1 MSTEGGTKAVIVAL
15 FANVGIAVTKFVA
28 WIFSGSSSMLAEAVH
43 SLADSGNQLL
53 LLIGGRVSKRR
64 ADLEHPF
71 GYGRERYVYA
81 FVVAI
86 VLFSVGGLFS
96 IYEGVNK
103 LNDPHPLDN
112 IWLPILVLAIAMILE
127 ASALR
132 TAVIESNRARG
143 DQGWVSFIKRSKSP
157 ELPVIL
163 LEDTAALL
171 GLVFAFIG
179 VGLTF
184 LTGNPLWD
192 AIGTL
197 CIGVLLVLVAFVLA
211 IETKSLLVGE
221 GVNPKDHDAIVAAI
235 LNGPE
240 TDQIIHMKTLYLG
253 PEELLIAAK
262 IAYQPN
268 QTLDNVS
275 AATNQIENRIR
286 KAMPIARMIYI
297 EPDVFRP
304 ELVGVAPSIND
315 TGEIEVIEAE
325 NGEHPDDPNPPTE
338 TFVIKSYD

>member
-1 MSTEGGTKAVIVAL
+1 
-15 FANVGIAVTKFVA
+15 
-28 WIFSGSSSMLAEAVH
+28 MLAESVH

-53 LLIGGRVSKRR
+53 LLIGGHRSKRR
-64 ADLEHPF
+64 ADLDHPF
-71 GYGRERYVYA
+71 GYGRERYIYA

-96 IYEGVNK
+96 IYEGINK
-103 LNDPHPLDN
+103 LNNPHPLEN
-112 IWLPILVLAIAMILE
+112 IWLPLLVLTIAMILE

-143 DQGWVSFIKRSKSP
+143 DQSWMSFIKRSKSP

-184 LTGNPLWD
+184 VTGNPVWD

-197 CIGVLLVLVAFVLA
+197 CIGALLVLVAILLA
-211 IETKSLLVGE
+211 AETKSLLLGE
-221 GVNPKDHDAIVAAI
+221 GVNPKDHDAIVEAI
-235 LNGPE
+235 LDGPE
-240 TDQIIHMKTLYLG
+240 TDQIIHMKTLYIG

-268 QTLDNVS
+268 KDLEQVV
-275 AATNQIENRIR
+275 AATNNIENRIR
-286 KAMPIARMIYI
+286 KVMPIARMIYI

-315 TGEIEVIEAE
+315 TGEIAVIDAGVRE
-325 NGEHPDDPNPPTE
+325 PSDDPNPPTE
-338 TFVIKSYD
+338 TFVIKSSD